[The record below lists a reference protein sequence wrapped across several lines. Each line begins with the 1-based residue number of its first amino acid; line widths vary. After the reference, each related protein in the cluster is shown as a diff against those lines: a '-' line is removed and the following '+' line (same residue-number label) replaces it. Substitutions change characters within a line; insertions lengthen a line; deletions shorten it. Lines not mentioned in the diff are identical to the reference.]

1 MFKKV
6 ISVLSGIIII
16 GLFLIFIIRFNR
28 SQITDASVMKNS
40 DEEISSALKDIQNR
54 LTALEDQLDIE
65 AGHFMD
71 LEALAND
78 IQKKAAL
85 NADIKTKSEP
95 PIKTAKTIEEA
106 IKMAQMQMKNETE
119 KNDRASQIARFKEA
133 GFSENDAVWLADK
146 IDDIRIDSLYE
157 GWENARRNYL
167 KEKSKRKSGMEELKE
182 RLGPD
187 GYEKYFKALGT
198 SASVIVEGVM
208 EKSPADLAGLK
219 KGDEII
225 SYNGER
231 ICYNLELSEV
241 TVRGELG
248 EPVILEII
256 RDGQKIKIPM
266 ARGPLGIVTD
276 WGAGVLISVEQV
288 EGKK

>member
-6 ISVLSGIIII
+6 IRVLSGIIII
-16 GLFLIFIIRFNR
+16 SLFLFFIIRFNR
-28 SQITDASVMKNS
+28 SQITDASVINS
-40 DEEISSALKDIQNR
+40 HDEEISSALADIQKR

-65 AGHFMD
+65 AGHLMD
-71 LEALAND
+71 LEALIND
-78 IQKKAAL
+78 IHKKPVV
-85 NADIKTKSEP
+85 NTDNKTKPEQT
-95 PIKTAKTIEEA
+95 IKTAKTIEEA
-106 IKMAQMQMKNETE
+106 IKMAQMQMKNETG
-119 KNDRASQIARFKEA
+119 KNDRASQIARFIEA
-133 GFSENDAVWLADK
+133 GFSENDSMWLADK
-146 IDDIRIDSLYE
+146 IDDIRIDSMYE

-187 GYEKYFKALGT
+187 GYEKYFKAMGD

-208 EKSPADLAGLK
+208 DKSPADLAGLK

-231 ICYNLELSEV
+231 ICYNLELSEAI
-241 TVRGELG
+241 VRGELG
-248 EPVILEII
+248 EPVMLEII
-256 RDGQKIKIPM
+256 RDGQKLKIPM
-266 ARGPLGIVTD
+266 ERGPLGILTD
-276 WGAGVLISVEQV
+276 WGAGVLIPAEQV

>member
-1 MFKKV
+1 
-6 ISVLSGIIII
+6 
-16 GLFLIFIIRFNR
+16 
-28 SQITDASVMKNS
+28 MKNS